1 MIHFLDFIAY
11 YYHHRIKFQSNILV
25 WRKAL
30 LFQEMPDALHAIS
43 SLWQLTN
50 YLFSATSGVGKL
62 PQISYSSLK
71 VCKTGVQL
79 ISSSLWQWKFSVEK
93 NPSPSPRYILIRPVI
108 HRILTSVD
116 TGLFQILQIAGWFGR
131 MKSQMKSQKCVC
143 NTFVMFFSW
152 ASFFYEIDHNIL
164 IDFPCA
170 AHTWHKTKWS
180 CCKLE
185 AVYKQ
190 ITEISHSL
198 KANGHTLLANPE
210 RPSSTLPPMC
220 S

>member
-1 MIHFLDFIAY
+1 MKIFCGKESKSISKIHPHMASHPQNPHLSG
-11 YYHHRIKFQSNILV
+11 HRTIFQ
-25 WRKAL
+25 
-30 LFQEMPDALHAIS
+30 MLH
-43 SLWQLTN
+43 
-50 YLFSATSGVGKL
+50 V
-62 PQISYSSLK
+62 
-71 VCKTGVQL
+71 
-79 ISSSLWQWKFSVEK
+79 
-93 NPSPSPRYILIRPVI
+93 
-108 HRILTSVD
+108 
-116 TGLFQILQIAGWFGR
+116 AGWFGR

-143 NTFVMFFSW
+143 NSFVTFFSW

-198 KANGHTLLANPE
+198 KANGHTLLANPK